1 MPVPTETIL
10 NNNLNSNFNDDDE
23 DLINFNYDNLKKS
36 QIRAALLVHRSYV
49 FVSIGL
55 FSVAYRSSDF
65 RSDVVTVP
73 TPAVLQS
80 MINATFLDEIY
91 EGDAT
96 VAALENKM
104 ARMAGK
110 EAALWVI
117 SGTQVS

>member
-10 NNNLNSNFNDDDE
+10 NNTLNNNFNDDDD

>member
-10 NNNLNSNFNDDDE
+10 NNTLNNNFNDDDD

-104 ARMAGK
+104 AKMAGK

>member
-73 TPAVLQS
+73 TAAVLQS

>member
-36 QIRAALLVHRSYV
+36 QVRAASLVHRFYV
-49 FVSIGL
+49 FVSVDL